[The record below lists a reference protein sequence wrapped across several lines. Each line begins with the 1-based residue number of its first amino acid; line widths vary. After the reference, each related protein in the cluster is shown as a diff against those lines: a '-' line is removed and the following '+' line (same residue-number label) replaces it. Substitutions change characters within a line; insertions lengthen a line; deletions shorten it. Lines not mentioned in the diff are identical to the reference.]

1 MLFLDGFWTDLE
13 VGAGTHRL
21 SIRVQI
27 FQWRWLWVM
36 YTTGIQFVYAK
47 LGYLLMKITSF
58 HSERGSGYRVFG
70 VHLWLEIL

>member
-1 MLFLDGFWTDLE
+1 MLFLDGFWTDLG
-13 VGAGTHRL
+13 VGAGTDRL

-27 FQWRWLWVM
+27 FQGRRLWVM

-58 HSERGSGYRVFG
+58 HSERRSGYRVFD